1 MDLSNL
7 KPVSRNLWEI
17 PRTGSMRVPGRIYL
31 NKKLLVSIL
40 KDNAIDQV
48 KNVAHLPG
56 IQKFSL
62 AMPDIHRGYG
72 FPIGGVAAM
81 DAEHGVISPGGVGYD
96 INCGV
101 RFIKTNL
108 NYSDIKQK
116 LPQLADALFKA
127 IPTGVGSKNAISAL
141 THREL
146 KELLCEGAKWAV
158 NKGFGRE
165 TDLEAIE
172 ENGCLAEAD
181 PEKVSSKALKRGS
194 NQVGTLGSGNHFIE
208 LGRISDIFNEGIAD
222 QFRLKKDQV
231 IVMIHTGSRGIGHQI
246 CDDYVYKMVSNFAQ
260 LGFDLPDKQLA
271 CAYIRSELGEDYYGA
286 MAAAANFAWANRQI
300 IMNLVERCLMEELR
314 ISNSALGFELIYD
327 VSHNIAKFED
337 HIIDGTLKRVCVH
350 RKGATR
356 AFGPENA
363 SLASKYKKTGQPVII
378 PGDMGTESYL
388 CMGTDKAMLETF
400 GSSCHGAGRVMSRN
414 KARKSSNIRQ
424 VQHDLDF
431 KGIIVKAASNHT
443 ILEEMSSAYKDV
455 SEVVNVMAE
464 AGIVQK
470 IARTLPMAV
479 IKG

>member
-1 MDLSNL
+1 MDPSHL
-7 KPVSRNLWEI
+7 KPVSLNLWEI
-17 PRTGSMRVPGRIYL
+17 PQTGNMRVPGRIYL
-31 NKKLLVSIL
+31 NKKLLISL
-40 KDNAIDQV
+40 FKDNAVDQI

-62 AMPDIHRGYG
+62 AMPDIHWGYG
-72 FPIGGVAAM
+72 FPIGGVAAL
-81 DAEHGVISPGGVGYD
+81 DAEGGVISPGGVGYD

-101 RFIKTNL
+101 RFIKTEL
-108 NYSDIKQK
+108 SYSKIKKK
-116 LPQLADALFKA
+116 LPQLSDALFNT
-127 IPTGVGSKNAISAL
+127 IPTGVGSKNAISVL
-141 THREL
+141 THHEL
-146 KELLCEGAKWAV
+146 AEVLREGAKWAV
-158 NKGFGRE
+158 RRGFGRE
-165 TDLEAIE
+165 TDLESIE

-181 PEKVSSKALKRGS
+181 PQKVSPKALKRGS
-194 NQVGTLGSGNHFIE
+194 NQLGTLGSGNHFIE
-208 LGRISDIFNEGIAD
+208 LGRISNIFNEDIAT
-222 QFRLKKDQV
+222 QFGLRKDQI

-246 CDDYVYKMVSNFAQ
+246 CDDYLYKMVSNFTQ

-271 CAYIRSELGEDYYGA
+271 A
-286 MAAAANFAWANRQI
+286 MAAAANFAWSNRQI
-300 IMNLVERCLMEELR
+300 IMNLVEKALLKELR
-314 ISNSALGFELIYD
+314 ISNSDLGFDLIYD

-363 SLASKYKKTGQPVII
+363 ALASKYQKTGQPVII

-388 CMGTDKAMLETF
+388 CAGTEKAMFETF

-424 VQHDLDF
+424 VKHDLDF
-431 KGIIVKAASNHT
+431 KGIQVRAASNHT
-443 ILEEMSSAYKDV
+443 LLEEMSSAYKDV
-455 SEVVNVMAE
+455 SEVVNVMSE

-470 IARTLPMAV
+470 IVRTLPLAV